1 MGNRP
6 TVHVDRRVAIV
17 MEQVCVCACACKYN
31 AHAPLTHHALTTPS
45 LRPHNDFTTPL
56 LQPLLQTLLQPLLQ
70 PSLLLQFI
78 RMLNH
83 VGLPAEDMDYI
94 YCDGPVMNKL
104 MVDGHS
110 RMCLFTGSQVYS
122 LGLY

>member
-1 MGNRP
+1 MCMCMCMQR
-6 TVHVDRRVAIV
+6 
-17 MEQVCVCACACKYN
+17 QCACTPHCT
-31 AHAPLTHHALTTPS
+31 LTTRPHHALTTPS
-45 LRPHNDFTTPL
+45 LRPHTAFTTPL
-56 LQPLLQTLLQPLLQ
+56 LPLLLP
-70 PSLLLQFI
+70 PPLLLQFI

>member
-1 MGNRP
+1 
-6 TVHVDRRVAIV
+6 VHVH
-17 MEQVCVCACACKYN
+17 
-31 AHAPLTHHALTTPS
+31 AHCTLTTPSPHPHHTLTTPSPRPHYALTTP
-45 LRPHNDFTTPL
+45 LLPPL
-56 LQPLLQTLLQPLLQ
+56 LP
-70 PSLLLQFI
+70 PSLLQFI

-110 RMCLFTGSQVYS
+110 RMCLFTGSQVY
-122 LGLY
+122 LLWLHLPWPHLLL